1 MIEHHKKNIQKN
13 QYIMSHVGPD
23 KLLTINTISYILEH
37 MAVKLGQL
45 LVASSIISEEQ
56 LKQALG
62 IQKKEGGRLGTNLV
76 RLGFVTEDK
85 LVAFLSKQFGV
96 PAINLGEY
104 KIDGA
109 VLKLIP
115 SDMAKKYLIMPVA
128 RVGATL
134 TVAMAD
140 PSNVFAIDD
149 VKFMTGYNVEVV
161 VSSESSIIG
170 SITAH
175 YLGKGNGAL
184 ATSPAAPA
192 ASMQIQAKDYTMSD
206 DDLSGGFDPASFEES
221 PSVNVDDFDKIVGSA
236 LDNVDVMEEKEEG
249 EVIKEVEA
257 PIVKLVNGI
266 FVNAIKS
273 GASDIHVE
281 PYEHSLR
288 VRYRVDG
295 VMYTVMNLPTKIK
308 AALTSRI
315 KIMSKLDIAERR
327 LPQDGR
333 IKLKLGKKRDI
344 DFRVSVLPCLFGEKT
359 VLRLLD
365 KGTLQVDLTKLGFE
379 QAALDDF
386 MDALNK
392 PYGMILNTGPT
403 GSGKTTTL
411 YSALNYLNKPDTN
424 IMTAEDPVEFNFMG
438 INQVQVK
445 EEIGLTFAAALR
457 SFLRQDPDIIMV
469 GEIRDFETAE
479 IGVKA
484 ALTGHLVLSTLHTND
499 APGTISRLL
508 NMGIEPFLVSSAVI
522 LILAQRL
529 ARKICQQCKEEEKIP
544 PAALISAGFS
554 EEEAKNVKCYKG
566 KGCPTC
572 NGTGYKGRVA
582 LYEVMPIKDELKEL
596 ILEGASTAEIK
607 KGAIRL
613 GMKTLRMS
621 GITKVA
627 EGVTTMEEIMR
638 VTFGD

>member
-1 MIEHHKKNIQKN
+1 M
-13 QYIMSHVGPD
+13 YIFIYFS
-23 KLLTINTISYILEH
+23 L
-37 MAVKLGQL
+37 MAVKLGQIL
-45 LVASSIISEEQ
+45 ISSSIITEEQ
-56 LKQALG
+56 LKQALNT
-62 IQKKEGGRLGTNLV
+62 QKKEGGRLGTNLV
-76 RLGFVTEDK
+76 KLGFITEEK
-85 LVAFLSKQFGV
+85 LVAFLSKQYGV
-96 PAINLGEY
+96 PAINLTEY
-104 KIDGA
+104 KIDAA
-109 VLKLIP
+109 VLKLVP
-115 SDMAKKYLIMPVA
+115 ADMAKKYLIMPVA

-134 TVAMAD
+134 TIAMAD

-161 VSSESSIIG
+161 VSTESAIVSA
-170 SITAH
+170 ITLY
-175 YLGKGNGAL
+175 YLGKGENVL
-184 ATSPAAPA
+184 ATAT
-192 ASMQIQAKDYTMSD
+192 ASQPKASASAILQAKDYTLSD
-206 DDLSGGFDPASFEES
+206 EDLNAGADAFGSGDES
-221 PSVNVDDFDKIVGSA
+221 PQVSVDEFDTIVGSA
-236 LDNVDVMEEKEEG
+236 LDGVDVLEEKEDA
-249 EVIKEVEA
+249 EVVKEVEA

-281 PYEHSLR
+281 PYEQSLR

-295 VMYTVMNLPTKIK
+295 VMYTVMNLPTKIR

-365 KGTLQVDLTKLGFE
+365 KGNLQVDLTKLGFE
-379 QAALDDF
+379 QSAMDDF
-386 MDALNK
+386 MEALNK
-392 PYGMILNTGPT
+392 PYGMILVTGPT

-411 YSALNYLNKPDTN
+411 YSALNHLNKPDTN

-438 INQVQVK
+438 INQVQVR

-529 ARKICQQCKEEEKIP
+529 ARRICAQCKTEDPIP
-544 PAALISAGFS
+544 PQALVKIGFG
-554 EEEAKNVKCYKG
+554 EDEARSIKVFKG
-566 KGCPTC
+566 KGCPAC
-572 NGTGYKGRVA
+572 NNTGYKGRVA
-582 LYEVMPIKDELKEL
+582 LYEVMLIRDEIKEL
-596 ILEGASTAEIK
+596 VLEGASSAEIK
-607 KGAIRL
+607 KAAIRL

-621 GITKVA
+621 GMTKIA
-627 EGVTTMEEIMR
+627 EGVTTIDEVLR

>member
-1 MIEHHKKNIQKN
+1 
-13 QYIMSHVGPD
+13 
-23 KLLTINTISYILEH
+23 

-45 LVASSIISEEQ
+45 LTASSIISEEQ
-56 LKQALG
+56 LKQALN
-62 IQKKEGGRLGTNLV
+62 IQKKEGGRLGSNLV
-76 RLGFVTEDK
+76 RLGFITEDK
-85 LVAFLSKQFGV
+85 LVSFLSKQFGV
-96 PAINLGEY
+96 PAINLEEY
-104 KIDGA
+104 NIEQS

-115 SDMAKKYLIMPVA
+115 ADMAKKYLITPIA

-149 VKFMTGYNVEVV
+149 IKFMTGYNVEVV
-161 VSSESSIIG
+161 VASESGIAGAIG
-170 SITAH
+170 RLYFGGGETMLSPTA
-175 YLGKGNGAL
+175 KEE
-184 ATSPAAPA
+184 SPAA
-192 ASMQIQAKDYTMSD
+192 SIQAKDYTLGD
-206 DDLSGGFDPASFEES
+206 DDMADQGQFEGTYDEG
-221 PSVNVDDFDKIVGSA
+221 PNVNVEEFDKIVGSA
-236 LDNVDVMEEKEEG
+236 LDNVDVLEEKEDSEF
-249 EVIKEVEA
+249 IKEVEA

-273 GASDIHVE
+273 GASDIHIE
-281 PYEHSLR
+281 PYENSLR

-295 VMYTVMNLPTKIK
+295 VMYTVMNLPTKIR

-359 VLRLLD
+359 VLRILD
-365 KGTLQVDLTKLGFE
+365 KANLQVDLTKLGFE
-379 QAALDDF
+379 QGALDDF
-386 MDALNK
+386 MEAITK
-392 PYGMILNTGPT
+392 PYGMLLVTGPT

-438 INQVQVK
+438 INQVQVR
-445 EEIGLTFAAALR
+445 EEIGLTFAASLR

-479 IGVKA
+479 IGIKA

-508 NMGIEPFLVSSAVI
+508 NMGIEPFLVSSSVI

-529 ARKICQQCKEEEKIP
+529 ARRICDKCKEEEKVP
-544 PAALISAGFS
+544 VPALLKIGFS
-554 EEEAKNVKCYKG
+554 EEEAQTVKCLRG
-566 KGCPTC
+566 KGCTFC

-582 LYEVMPIKDELKEL
+582 LYEVMPISDELKEL

-607 KGAIRL
+607 KAAIRL

-621 GITKVA
+621 GLTKVA
-627 EGVTTMEEIMR
+627 EGVTTMEEVMR
-638 VTFGD
+638 VTFND

>member
-1 MIEHHKKNIQKN
+1 
-13 QYIMSHVGPD
+13 
-23 KLLTINTISYILEH
+23 

-45 LVASSIISEEQ
+45 LIASSIISEEQ
-56 LKQALG
+56 LKQALTV
-62 IQKKEGGRLGTNLV
+62 QRKDGGRLGTNLV
-76 RLGFVTEDK
+76 KLGFLTEDK
-85 LVAFLSKQFGV
+85 LVAFLSKQYGV
-96 PAINLGEY
+96 PSINLSDY
-104 KIDGA
+104 KIDPG

-115 SDMAKKYLIMPVA
+115 ADMAKKYLIMPIA

-134 TVAMAD
+134 TVGMAD

-161 VSSESSIIG
+161 VSSESAIIG
-170 SITAH
+170 AISNY
-175 YLGKGNGAL
+175 YLGRGEGML
-184 ATSPAAPA
+184 ATASSTAAAP
-192 ASMQIQAKDYTMSD
+192 SSSSGMIQAKDYTLSD
-206 DDLSGGFDPASFEES
+206 DEMSQGTAFDNMGGADEGMSI
-221 PSVNVDDFDKIVGSA
+221 NVDDFDKIVGSA
-236 LDNVDVMEEKEEG
+236 LDNVDVLEDKDEG
-249 EVIKEVEA
+249 ENIKEVEA
-257 PIVKLVNGI
+257 PIIKLVNGI
-266 FVNAIKS
+266 FVNAIKQ
-273 GASDIHVE
+273 GASDIHIE
-281 PYEHSLR
+281 PYETSLR

-295 VMYTVMNLPTKIK
+295 VMYTVMNLPNKIK

-365 KGTLQVDLTKLGFE
+365 KANLQVDLTKLGFE

-386 MDALNK
+386 MEALSK
-392 PYGMILNTGPT
+392 PYGMILVTGPT

-411 YSALNYLNKPDTN
+411 YSALNYLNKSDTN
-424 IMTAEDPVEFNFMG
+424 IMTAEDPVEYNFMG
-438 INQVQVK
+438 INQVQVR

-508 NMGIEPFLVSSAVI
+508 NMGIEPFLVSSSVV

-529 ARKICQQCKEEEKIP
+529 ARKICSKCREEEKFP
-544 PAALISAGFS
+544 LVALTKVGFS
-554 EEEAKNVKCYKG
+554 EEEAQTVTCYKG

-572 NGTGYKGRVA
+572 NNTGYKGRVA
-582 LYEVMPIKDELKEL
+582 LYEVMLIKDELKEL
-596 ILEGASTAEIK
+596 ILEGASTSEIK
-607 KGAIRL
+607 KSAIRL

-621 GITKVA
+621 GISKIA
-627 EGVTTMEEIMR
+627 AGVTTIEEVLR

>member
-1 MIEHHKKNIQKN
+1 
-13 QYIMSHVGPD
+13 
-23 KLLTINTISYILEH
+23 

-45 LVASSIISEEQ
+45 LIASSIISEEQ
-56 LKQALG
+56 LKQALNV
-62 IQKKEGGRLGTNLV
+62 QKKEGGRLGTNLV
-76 RLGFVTEDK
+76 RLGFLTEER
-85 LVAFLSKQFGV
+85 LVAFLSKQYGV
-96 PAINLGEY
+96 PAINLAEY
-104 KIDGA
+104 KVEQA

-115 SDMAKKYLIMPVA
+115 AEMAKKYLIMPVA

-134 TVAMAD
+134 TITMAD

-161 VSSESSIIG
+161 VSSETAIINSI
-170 SITAH
+170 SRY
-175 YLGKGNGAL
+175 YLGKGDNML
-184 ATSPAAPA
+184 ETTSSATATPA
-192 ASMQIQAKDYTMSD
+192 SSQIQAKDYTLGD
-206 DDLSGGFDPASFEES
+206 EDLGAENAFESGGADDGL
-221 PSVNVDDFDKIVGSA
+221 SVNVDEFDKIVGSA
-236 LDNVDVMEEKEEG
+236 LDGVDVIEEKEDAET
-249 EVIKEVEA
+249 VKEVEA

-281 PYEHSLR
+281 PYENSLR

-295 VMYTVMNLPTKIK
+295 VMYTVMNLPTKIR

-365 KGTLQVDLTKLGFE
+365 KANLQVDLTKLGFE
-379 QAALDDF
+379 QAALNDF

-392 PYGMILNTGPT
+392 PYGMLLVTGPT

-411 YSALNYLNKPDTN
+411 YSALNYLNKADTN

-438 INQVQVK
+438 INQVAVR

-508 NMGIEPFLVSSAVI
+508 NMGIEPFLVSSSCI

-529 ARKICQQCKEEEKIP
+529 ARKICNQCRDEERVP
-544 PAALISAGFS
+544 RAALVKAGFS
-554 EEEAKNVKCYKG
+554 EEIVDTVKCFKG
-566 KGCPTC
+566 KGCPSC

-582 LYEVMPIKDELKEL
+582 LYEVMPIRDEIKEL
-596 ILEGASTAEIK
+596 ILEGASTSDIK
-607 KGAIRL
+607 KASIRL

-621 GITKVA
+621 GLTKVA
-627 EGVTTMEEIMR
+627 DGTTTMEEVTR

>member
-1 MIEHHKKNIQKN
+1 MAVDNK
-13 QYIMSHVGPD
+13 YIFIYFS
-23 KLLTINTISYILEH
+23 H
-37 MAVKLGQL
+37 MAVKLGQIL
-45 LVASSIISEEQ
+45 IASSIITEEQ
-56 LKQALG
+56 LKQALNT
-62 IQKKEGGRLGTNLV
+62 QKKEGGRLGTNLV
-76 RLGFVTEDK
+76 KLSFITEEK
-85 LVAFLSKQFGV
+85 LVAFLSKQYGV
-96 PAINLGEY
+96 PAINLTEY

-109 VLKLIP
+109 VLKLVP
-115 SDMAKKYLIMPVA
+115 ADMAKKYLIMPVA

-134 TVAMAD
+134 TIAMAD

-161 VSSESSIIG
+161 VSTESAIMSA
-170 SITAH
+170 ITSY
-175 YLGKGNGAL
+175 YLGRGENVL
-184 ATSPAAPA
+184 ATSTSSQPKASA
-192 ASMQIQAKDYTMSD
+192 ASAILQAKDYTLND
-206 DDLSGGFDPASFEES
+206 DDLNTGADAFGAADEGPQVS
-221 PSVNVDDFDKIVGSA
+221 VDDFDSIVGNA
-236 LDNVDVMEEKEEG
+236 LDGVDVMEEKEDA
-249 EVIKEVEA
+249 EVVKEVEA

-281 PYEHSLR
+281 PYEQSLR

-295 VMYTVMNLPTKIK
+295 VMYTVMNLPTKIR

-365 KGTLQVDLTKLGFE
+365 KGNLQVDLTKLGFE
-379 QAALDDF
+379 QAAMDDF
-386 MDALNK
+386 MEALSK
-392 PYGMILNTGPT
+392 PYGMILVTGPT

-411 YSALNYLNKPDTN
+411 YSALNHLNKPDTN

-438 INQVQVK
+438 INQVQVR
-445 EEIGLTFAAALR
+445 EEIGLTFASALR

-529 ARKICQQCKEEEKIP
+529 ARRICAQCKMEDPIP
-544 PAALISAGFS
+544 PQALVKIGFS
-554 EEEAKNVKCYKG
+554 EEEARSVKVFRG
-566 KGCPTC
+566 KGCPAC
-572 NGTGYKGRVA
+572 NNTGYKGRVA
-582 LYEVMPIKDELKEL
+582 LYEVMLIKDEIKEL
-596 ILEGASTAEIK
+596 VLEGASTTEIK
-607 KGAIRL
+607 KAAIRL
-613 GMKTLRMS
+613 GLKTLRMS
-621 GITKVA
+621 GKTKIV
-627 EGVTTMEEIMR
+627 EGVTTIDEVLR
-638 VTFGD
+638 VTFED